1 MISMIEQL
9 YQHYLKSTGVST
21 DTRSV
26 KDGNIWI
33 ALKGPNFDA
42 NKFADLALEKG
53 AMVVVIDDPA
63 FAKDERYFVVEDGLT
78 ALQQLGNH
86 HRKQLDIPFIGI
98 TGSNG
103 KTTTKELMRDV
114 LAKKYKV
121 HATKGNLNN
130 HIGVPLTLLQID
142 ETIEIAIIEMGASK
156 VGDIAELCGIAD
168 PTHGLITNIGKAHL
182 EGFGGV
188 EGVIRGK
195 SELYY
200 HLILRD
206 GAVFVNS
213 QSEVLSNIAKRRMK
227 SPFYY
232 PAKGDYLHAE
242 LLESQPSLKLRTE
255 EGSEVTTHLTGAY
268 NFENICAA
276 LCVGKYFEVDA
287 NLALDAVAS
296 YNPDNN
302 RSQVLEKG
310 TNTILLDAYNAN
322 PSSMTAALTH
332 FAESAGVS
340 KTVILGDMFELGED
354 APKEHEAIGKLT
366 MQLGFDQVHLCG
378 ELMEY
383 GKLGNANAYYWRTKA
398 GFENYL
404 KTNPITDSTVLIKG
418 SRGMSLETVLDH
430 MK

>member
-26 KDGNIWI
+26 IDGNIWI

-42 NKFADLALEKG
+42 NKFADQALEKG

-63 FAKDERYFVVEDGLT
+63 FAKDERYFVVEDGLV

-103 KTTTKELMRDV
+103 KTTTKELIHDV

-195 SELYY
+195 SELYH

-206 GAVFVNS
+206 GVIFVNS

-227 SPFYY
+227 TPFYY

-242 LLESQPSLKLRTE
+242 LLESQPSLKLSTE
-255 EGSEVTTHLTGAY
+255 EGSEATTHLTGAY

-276 LCVGKYFEVDA
+276 LCVGKYFEVNADS
-287 NLALDAVAS
+287 ALDAVAS

-302 RSQVLEKG
+302 RSQVIDKG

-322 PSSMTAALTH
+322 PSSMSASLRH
-332 FAESAGVS
+332 FAGKKANYKVA
-340 KTVILGDMFELGED
+340 ILGDMFELGED

-366 MQLGFDQVHLCG
+366 AELDLDEVHLCG
-378 ELMEY
+378 KLMEF
-383 GKLGNANAYYWRTKA
+383 GKIGNPKAHYWSDKEALKSYLESHAINNAA
-398 GFENYL
+398 
-404 KTNPITDSTVLIKG
+404 IVIKG
-418 SRGMSLETVLDH
+418 SRGMSLETLLDSL
-430 MK
+430 

>member
-1 MISMIEQL
+1 MIEQL

-63 FAKDERYFVVEDGLT
+63 FAKDERYFVVEDGLK

-200 HLILRD
+200 HLIFRNE
-206 GAVFVNS
+206 VIFVDS

-255 EGSEVTTHLTGAY
+255 EGSEATTHLTGAY

-302 RSQVLEKG
+302 RSQVLERG

-322 PSSMTAALTH
+322 PSSMSASLRH
-332 FAESAGVS
+332 FAGKEANYKVA
-340 KTVILGDMFELGED
+340 ILGDMFELGDD

-366 MQLGFDQVHLCG
+366 AELDLDEVHLCG
-378 ELMEY
+378 KLMEF
-383 GKLGNANAYYWRTKA
+383 GKLGNPKAHYWSDKEALKSYLESHAINNAA
-398 GFENYL
+398 
-404 KTNPITDSTVLIKG
+404 IMIKG
-418 SRGMSLETVLDH
+418 SRGMSLETLLESL
-430 MK
+430 

>member
-242 LLESQPSLKLRTE
+242 LLESQPSIKLRTE

-322 PSSMTAALTH
+322 PSSMSASLKH
-332 FAESAGVS
+332 FSGKEAKYKVA
-340 KTVILGDMFELGED
+340 ILGDMFELGED

-366 MQLGFDQVHLCG
+366 AELDLDEVHLCG
-378 ELMEY
+378 KLMEF
-383 GKLGNANAYYWRTKA
+383 GKLGNSKAHYWSDKEALKAYLESHAINNAA
-398 GFENYL
+398 
-404 KTNPITDSTVLIKG
+404 IMIKG
-418 SRGMSLETVLDH
+418 SRGMRLETLLESL
-430 MK
+430 

>member
-302 RSQVLEKG
+302 RSQVLESG

-322 PSSMTAALTH
+322 PSSMSASLKH
-332 FAESAGVS
+332 FAGKEAKYKVA
-340 KTVILGDMFELGED
+340 ILGDMFELGED

-366 MQLGFDQVHLCG
+366 AELDLDEVHLCG
-378 ELMEY
+378 KLMAF
-383 GKLGNANAYYWRTKA
+383 GKLGNPKAHYWSDKEALKAYLQSHA
-398 GFENYL
+398 IN
-404 KTNPITDSTVLIKG
+404 NSAIMIKG
-418 SRGMSLETVLDH
+418 SRGMRLETLLESL
-430 MK
+430 